1 MSDFRFILDKMS
13 AAGFTMPQYVGY
25 DKKTASAEGRE
36 PASYENKSFPIDSQ
50 ENVWLSAVKLA
61 CDKIMPVWERD
72 IYSKRVYDAAEHY
85 GITAD
90 LEKAA
95 EFIVKSETE
104 PHVIRTEDDWR
115 KAQSWLIKNAEYLD
129 PRITIKLANYLLDT
143 TEGVGYIPSLIEQF
157 DLREM
162 AGRNPMTP
170 ELQKFAEQNLHRLAN
185 GTYYRTDQFALLD
198 YDEVNEIMPDLMK
211 TASLGMTVLQPDAFA
226 KAASEADEAHADL
239 LEHLLGQHGQHP
251 IHSERGLPVEIND
264 RILAEL

>member
-13 AAGFTMPQYVGY
+13 VAGFAMPSYVGY

-36 PASYENKSFPIDSQ
+36 PASYENRSFPIDSQ

-61 CDKIMPVWERD
+61 CDKTMPAWERD

-85 GITAD
+85 GIRAD
-90 LEKAA
+90 LDKAA

-104 PHVIRTEDDWR
+104 PHTVRTENDWQ
-115 KAQSWLIKNAEYLD
+115 KAQSWLIKNAGYLD

-143 TEGVGYIPSLIEQF
+143 AGRVGRVLSLLDQF

-185 GTYYRTDQFALLD
+185 GTYYRTDQFASLT
-198 YDEVNEIMPDLMK
+198 YDEVNEIMPDLVK
-211 TASLGMTVLQPDAFA
+211 TASLGMPVLQPDAFA
-226 KAASEADEAHADL
+226 KAASEADEAHANI
-239 LEHLLGQHGQHP
+239 LEHLLTQHGQYP
-251 IHSERGLPVEIND
+251 VHSERGLPVEIND